1 MLMNYPKLFQNKI
14 VMILVLSFL
23 VVAAFSLSIL
33 IRQEQSLK
41 SVPMVE
47 KKDGVI
53 EMKKALVDGAP
64 VFPIFPDSA
73 IHKSYKKTVDE
84 KMEFLVIY
92 EVDEEVPVI
101 VSWYNKNAAVS
112 GWTVVQNSDF
122 PDAKDEQILLLR
134 NNKYNLTLVVKD
146 NETDGKTLISTEFL
160 PL

>member
-1 MLMNYPKLFQNKI
+1 MVMNYPKLFQNKI

-73 IHKSYKKTVDE
+73 
-84 KMEFLVIY
+84 
-92 EVDEEVPVI
+92 VP
-101 VSWYNKNAAVS
+101 